1 MNAIAASTA
10 APDWSNL
17 PLFPLGTVLFPG
29 GVLPLRVFE
38 ARYIDMTRECMKTSQ
53 PFGVC
58 LIMEG
63 AEVGAPAI
71 PHEVGCLAE
80 IGDWD
85 MEQLGVLQISTRGT
99 RRFQIASTKTAA
111 NGLIRAVAHALADD
125 APCAVR
131 AEFTSCAIL
140 LKSLLPRLPENMI
153 AGPHLFEDAGWLS
166 NRLAELLPIPPLA
179 KQKLMELADA
189 DARLEVIHQ
198 FLEQQGLRQA
208 G

>member
-1 MNAIAASTA
+1 MNATDTLATE
-10 APDWSNL
+10 PDWANL

-38 ARYIDMTRECMKTSQ
+38 ARYIDMTRECMKTGR

-58 LIMEG
+58 LIREG

-80 IGDWD
+80 IGEWD
-85 MEQLGVLQISTRGT
+85 MEQLGVLHIRTRGT
-99 RRFQIASTKTAA
+99 RRFRIGSTRTAA
-111 NGLIRAVAHALADD
+111 SGLIRAAAHSLPDD
-125 APCAVR
+125 ASCAVR
-131 AEFTSCAIL
+131 AEFSSCAIL
-140 LKSLLPRLPENMI
+140 LKALLPRLPENMI
-153 AGPHLFEDAGWLS
+153 AGPHRFEEAGWLS

-198 FLEQQGLRQA
+198 FLQQQGLRQD

>member
-38 ARYIDMTRECMKTSQ
+38 ARYIDMTRECMKTGQ

-58 LIMEG
+58 LIREG
-63 AEVGAPAI
+63 AEVGAPAL

-85 MEQLGVLQISTRGT
+85 MEQLGVLQISIRGT
-99 RRFQIASTKTAA
+99 RRFRIASTKTAA

-153 AGPHLFEDAGWLS
+153 ARPHLFEDAGWLS

-198 FLEQQGLRQA
+198 FLEQQGLQQA